1 MVVSKLK
8 AVYVFIYLK
17 SKLSL
22 QNPDLTDITVR
33 PGKACSTFHKLK
45 KKSKSKQYSMGTKIR
60 LYKGNVETVLLH
72 GSECRRDVKIELR
85 EVGLFHH
92 KCF

>member
-22 QNPDLTDITVR
+22 QNPDLTDVTAR
-33 PGKACSTFHKLK
+33 PGKTCTAFHKLKK
-45 KKSKSKQYSMGTKIR
+45 KKSKSKQYSLGTKI
-60 LYKGNVETVLLH
+60 
-72 GSECRRDVKIELR
+72 
-85 EVGLFHH
+85 
-92 KCF
+92 

>member
-33 PGKACSTFHKLK
+33 PGKACSAFHKLK
-45 KKSKSKQYSMGTKIR
+45 KKSKSKQYSLGTKIR
-60 LYKGNVETVLLH
+60 LYKGNVVLLH
-72 GSECRRDVKIELR
+72 GSECRRDVKIELG